1 MRRVG
6 GSTHCLWMELRSE
19 VRLGL
24 VHDAL
29 VTLVVDVGKKSLP
42 SGRQVAVVDCIAM
55 VLRRNV
61 ALAGQLVDDGLILAT
76 ISEGKLYGLSTSR

>member
-29 VTLVVDVGKKSLP
+29 VTLVVDVGKERLP
-42 SGRQVAVVDCIAM
+42 SGRQVGVVDCESM

-61 ALAGQLVDDGLILAT
+61 ALAGQLVNDRLILTT
-76 ISEGKLYGLSTSR
+76 ISEGKLLGLSTSR